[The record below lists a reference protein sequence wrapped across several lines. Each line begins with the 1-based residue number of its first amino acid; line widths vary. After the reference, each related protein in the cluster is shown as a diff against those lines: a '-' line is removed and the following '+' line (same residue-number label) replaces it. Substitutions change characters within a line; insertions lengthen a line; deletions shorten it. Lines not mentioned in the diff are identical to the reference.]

1 MQRVPE
7 ERTTQARWAL
17 HPRLIAVVGV
27 MTAVVFVATRLIQ
40 VPIPGGYVHLGDSMI
55 YFSAFTFGPLTGGV
69 AGAFGATL
77 ADLTSGYANYAPATF
92 IIHGAEGVLAGLI
105 AWRAGVWRM
114 IAAAIVGGL
123 VIVGGYF
130 LYDFFVLRIGSGA
143 AVTDLWFNVGQ
154 AVSGGIIGT
163 ILAAAVRLAYPPATM
178 WTVQQRWREQS
189 SSEPRSSTR

>member
-1 MQRVPE
+1 MPW
-7 ERTTQARWAL
+7 TL
-17 HPRLIAVVGV
+17 HPRLIAIAGV

-55 YFSAFTFGPLTGGV
+55 YFSAFTFGPLTGGI

-114 IAAAIVGGL
+114 ILAAIVGGL

-130 LYDFFVLRIGSGA
+130 LYDLLVLRIGSGA
-143 AVTDLWFNVGQ
+143 AITDLLFNIGQ

-163 ILAAAVRLAYPPATM
+163 VLATAVRLAYPPATM
-178 WTVQQRWREQS
+178 WTVQQRWREQNPS
-189 SSEPRSSTR
+189 GPHSSTR